1 MSLNFSVKNLEKEC
15 LSITDGL
22 ASFTTDKYVK

>member
-1 MSLNFSVKNLEKEC
+1 MSVNFCVKNLEKQC

-22 ASFTTDKYVK
+22 ASFATDKYVK